1 MKWIQRTN
9 SDYTG
14 LSDETYSLSISDLMT
29 SLLIIFILTLAYYML
44 SFSQATARL
53 QENIDTRNEILK
65 SIQKELK
72 DKGITVEIDLK
83 HGVLRLPEGILFD
96 EGRAVIKEEGRQVIQ
111 MLGPILFRTLNKYS
125 GNVETV
131 FIEGHTDNT
140 PIGRELRA
148 RFPSNWELSTQRAIN
163 TWRAIFKASLKLE
176 NLKNK
181 KREPLFSCS
190 GYADTRPVSSNDTV
204 EGRMKNRRID
214 LRFSMTPP
222 RKEKEPAA
230 IQEIRQRL

>member
-1 MKWIQRTN
+1 
-9 SDYTG
+9 
-14 LSDETYSLSISDLMT
+14 
-29 SLLIIFILTLAYYML
+29 
-44 SFSQATARL
+44 
-53 QENIDTRNEILK
+53 
-65 SIQKELK
+65 
-72 DKGITVEIDLK
+72 
-83 HGVLRLPEGILFD
+83 
-96 EGRAVIKEEGRQVIQ
+96 